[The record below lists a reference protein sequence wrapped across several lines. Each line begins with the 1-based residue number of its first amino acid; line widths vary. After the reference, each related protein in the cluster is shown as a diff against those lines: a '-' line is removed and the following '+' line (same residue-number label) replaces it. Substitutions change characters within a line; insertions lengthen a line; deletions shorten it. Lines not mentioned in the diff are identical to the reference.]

1 MNGTRASRTR
11 TTAGTCVLLL
21 LFGLPLALHAETT
34 LLRGGR
40 IFTVTQ
46 GTLEKGDLLIVGERI
61 AAVGPSIEA
70 PPGARIIDVSGKS
83 VYPGLVEAY
92 NHLGLV
98 EIWAVEATVD
108 IDEHSDPITPQVSVV
123 DAIHPDSALIPVGRI
138 TGVTSA
144 LCAPAAGNVMA
155 GMSALIHLDG
165 DRVSKMVIHAP
176 TALHITL
183 GEPARGRYPDRYPM
197 TRMGVAALLRE
208 TFTKAVEYR
217 EKLERYAR
225 ERKAWEAEEK
235 GEKDPSS
242 PPETAA
248 EEAKR
253 QEPEKPAR
261 DLQLEALLPVLSGKI
276 PVVATANRLGD
287 IETALRLADTFG
299 FRLVLHGATDGYKIA
314 EELAARD
321 IPVIVHPI
329 LTQPSSMETL
339 GVIYENAARLAEAG
353 VRIALHTKS
362 PHNVRNL
369 PFEVGRTVAFGL
381 PWEKALEAVTIN
393 PATIFGVADE
403 IGSIE
408 PGKYADI
415 VVVDGDIFQP
425 LSRTEHLFIAGREI
439 SFENHDT
446 RLLERYRAP

>member
-1 MNGTRASRTR
+1 MNGTRTSRTR
-11 TTAGTCVLLL
+11 PTAGRYVLLL
-21 LFGLPLALHAETT
+21 LLGLPLPLHAETT

-46 GTLEKGDLLIVGERI
+46 GTLEKGDILIEGERI
-61 AAVGPSIEA
+61 AAVEPSIEA
-70 PPGARIIDVSGKS
+70 PPGARIIDVTGKS
-83 VYPGLVEAY
+83 VYPGLIEAY

-155 GMSALIHLDG
+155 GTSALIHLDG
-165 DRVSKMVIHAP
+165 HRVSEMVIHAP
-176 TALHITL
+176 AALHITL
-183 GEPARGRYPDRYPM
+183 GEPARGRYPDRSPM

-225 ERKAWEAEEK
+225 EQKAWEAQ
-235 GEKDPSS
+235 EKDPES
-242 PPETAA
+242 PPETSA
-248 EEAKR
+248 EAAKR

-261 DLQLEALLPVLSGKI
+261 DLLLEALLPVLSGKI

-339 GVIYENAARLAEAG
+339 GVIYENAARLAAAG

-403 IGSIE
+403 IGSLE
-408 PGKYADI
+408 PGKYADL

-439 SFENHDT
+439 PFENHDT
-446 RLLERYRAP
+446 RLLERYRTP